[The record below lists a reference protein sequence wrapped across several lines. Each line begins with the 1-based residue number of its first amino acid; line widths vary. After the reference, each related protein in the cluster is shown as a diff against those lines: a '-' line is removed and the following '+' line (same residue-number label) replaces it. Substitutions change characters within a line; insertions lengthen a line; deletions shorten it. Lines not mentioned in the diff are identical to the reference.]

1 MNSSAKQPTQGTVV
15 ALAVLLA
22 LTPALAATSVPAA
35 PLTIQAIAIRGADVT
50 VTVANL
56 GTETRT
62 GTVYVRVLVNGG
74 EVLASARVTV
84 GGASAVTVTLDA
96 GSPVIGAFPCGV
108 VLDDGVP
115 F

>member
-1 MNSSAKQPTQGTVV
+1 MNSVARQLTQGSVV
-15 ALAVLLA
+15 AVALLLA
-22 LTPALAATSVPAA
+22 MAPALAATSAPAT
-35 PLTIQAIAIRGADVT
+35 PLTIQAISIHGTEVT
-50 VTVANL
+50 VTIANL

-74 EVLASARVTV
+74 EVLASARVAV
-84 GGASAVTVTLDA
+84 GGAKTATATLDA
-96 GSPVIGAFPCGV
+96 GSPVIGAFPLGV